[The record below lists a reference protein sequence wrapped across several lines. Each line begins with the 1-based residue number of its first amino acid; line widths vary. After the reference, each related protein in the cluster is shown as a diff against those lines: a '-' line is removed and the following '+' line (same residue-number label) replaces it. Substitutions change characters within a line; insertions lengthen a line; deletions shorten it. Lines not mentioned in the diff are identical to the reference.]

1 MFDVAVECETLQ
13 QRAHAIIT
21 DMLRLFLLIYSSIH
35 IKKQKHN
42 FTKEVQFERD
52 KNNCVDEMTNTG
64 P

>member
-1 MFDVAVECETLQ
+1 MFDVVVECETLQ
-13 QRAHAIIT
+13 QRAHAIIA

-52 KNNCVDEMTNTG
+52 KTTVWMK
-64 P
+64 